1 MLRIYKTVGEE
12 LTAIDN
18 LGEKGSWINLVS
30 PTPEELERVAAH
42 TIISRELLEYPLDE
56 EESSRIETDEGQVLI
71 IIKIPV
77 VRDKT
82 FDTLPLGII
91 ITDELVTTVCLEAN
105 QLLTEFESS
114 KLRTFYTYKK
124 TRFLLQI
131 LYKTAALYLRYLKQ
145 IDKKSDEIERRLH
158 QSMKNEELIS
168 LLGLQK
174 SLVYF
179 TTSLKANEVVMEKLL
194 RSQLG
199 WDPHGGPT
207 AGWPPLSLPAE
218 ERGEAGNWHH
228 ECEPDRVQVEM
239 AQSQLIKMYEE
250 DRELLEDVIIEN
262 RQAIDMGDIYT
273 RILTDTMDAFAS
285 VISNNLNIV
294 MKFLTAVTIVLAI
307 PTMVASFYGMNVP
320 LPGQQAPWAFAGV
333 VGASFLLTLGTV
345 MMFVKRRMF

>member
-1 MLRIYKTVGEE
+1 M
-12 LTAIDN
+12 AIDN
-18 LGEKGSWINLVS
+18 LGEKGSWINLVN
-30 PTPEELERVAAH
+30 PTPEELAQVASH

-56 EESSRIETDEGQVLI
+56 EESSRIETEEGQVLI

-91 ITDELVTTVCLEAN
+91 ITDELVATVCLEDN
-105 QLLTEFESS
+105 ELINEFERSR
-114 KLRTFYTYKK
+114 LRTFYTYKK

-179 TTSLKANEVVMEKLL
+179 TTSLKANEIVMEKLL

-199 WDPHGGPT
+199 WDPHTGAP
-207 AGWPPLSLPAE
+207 APGWSGWQALSFSTEA
-218 ERGEAGNWHH
+218 RGEASDWRR

-273 RILTDTMDAFAS
+273 RILTETMDAFAS

-320 LPGQQAPWAFAGV
+320 LPGQQAPWAFSAV

-345 MMFVKRRMF
+345 MVFVKRRMF